1 MAHPQT
7 RRPKEPPTMKAK
19 PDGGPKHPRQTAAA
33 TEGLKMD
40 EADLKLAELLLK
52 EADIENPSET
62 QKENVI
68 ANLHSLGSA
77 FELKLNLKRTFK
89 KLLRCPGCLR

>member
-1 MAHPQT
+1 
-7 RRPKEPPTMKAK
+7 
-19 PDGGPKHPRQTAAA
+19 
-33 TEGLKMD
+33 MD

-52 EADIENPSET
+52 EAGIENPSET

-77 FELKLNLKRTFK
+77 FGAEASKQKRLQHKFEKNL
-89 KLLRCPGCLR
+89 